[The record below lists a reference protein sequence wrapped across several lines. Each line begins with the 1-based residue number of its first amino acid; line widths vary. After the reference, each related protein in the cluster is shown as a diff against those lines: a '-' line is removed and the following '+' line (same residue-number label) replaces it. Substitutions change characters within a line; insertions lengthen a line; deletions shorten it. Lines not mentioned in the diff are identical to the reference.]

1 MYLNTYYYILLYVQ
15 ICINHGIYI
24 DLHNIYSTI
33 HVFMVT
39 PTSGSCHHAKPGR
52 QDASAG
58 ELNSTNP
65 SSQRIIQTPKENCL
79 RSRLACPVKKQGIL
93 SHHHSRYNDCTPIS
107 WNDSHIAVTYEFAFQ
122 PGSRPVSSWKLHVK
136 PSQPLS
142 AKAQSTVFAKRGG
155 KGDFLKPGLGCLGCG
170 CHHHPGHGLVE
181 GHGCGHHCHRC
192 HCFQHAKNIKE
203 GCINRHVVS
212 FC

>member
-1 MYLNTYYYILLYVQ
+1 M
-15 ICINHGIYI
+15 
-24 DLHNIYSTI
+24 
-33 HVFMVT
+33 
-39 PTSGSCHHAKPGR
+39 
-52 QDASAG
+52 
-58 ELNSTNP
+58 
-65 SSQRIIQTPKENCL
+65 
-79 RSRLACPVKKQGIL
+79 
-93 SHHHSRYNDCTPIS
+93 
-107 WNDSHIAVTYEFAFQ
+107 
-122 PGSRPVSSWKLHVK
+122 K

-192 HCFQHAKNIKE
+192 PCFQHAKNIKE